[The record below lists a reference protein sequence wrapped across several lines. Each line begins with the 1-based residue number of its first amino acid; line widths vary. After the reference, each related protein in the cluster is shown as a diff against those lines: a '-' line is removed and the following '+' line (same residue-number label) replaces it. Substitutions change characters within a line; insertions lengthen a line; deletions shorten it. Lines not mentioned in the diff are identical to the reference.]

1 MGDHTTGEIVIDAPA
16 AAIMDVIADLEKYHE
31 WSDGVKSI
39 DVLTSFE
46 DGRPE
51 TARWTVDAG
60 PIKDVY
66 DLVYTWNGNHSVS
79 WHLTQGQ
86 MLKVDDGTYTLDEE
100 GGQTK
105 VSYELHVE
113 LSIPMLGMMKR
124 KAERSIVDTALKG
137 LKARVESLGS

>member
-1 MGDHTTGEIVIDAPA
+1 MADHTTGEIFIDAPA
-16 AAIMDVIADLEKYHE
+16 AAIMDVIADLEKYPE
-31 WSDGVKSI
+31 WSDGVRKI
-39 DVLTSFE
+39 DVLTAFE

-66 DLVYTWNGNHSVS
+66 DLEYAWNDNQSVS
-79 WHLTQGQ
+79 WRLTQGQ

-100 GGQTK
+100 GDRTR

-113 LSIPMLGMMKR
+113 LSIPMLGAMKR

-137 LKARVESLGS
+137 LKARVESMGS